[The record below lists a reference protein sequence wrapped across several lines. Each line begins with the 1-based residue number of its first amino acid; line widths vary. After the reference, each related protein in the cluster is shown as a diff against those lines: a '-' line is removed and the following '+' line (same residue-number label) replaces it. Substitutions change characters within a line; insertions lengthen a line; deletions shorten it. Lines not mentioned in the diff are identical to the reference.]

1 MAKIFESD
9 RIIPAWHAAA
19 RYLLDVKD
27 HEDFN
32 LVLEVAQP
40 LAIAPE
46 DRPVYQEVDRAIRT
60 ASKQTE
66 SLLTVMGTI
75 FPQQL
80 YDQYGRPALYE
91 KYRSMLNKA
100 QKPNT
105 WGTYADRMMTRAGKD
120 GLSTINPLDILI
132 EKLKANLEP
141 HRNTY
146 RSSYEIGISDPEGDM
161 LPWHH
166 QDIGGDIPTY
176 NPALDANRLYGLPCL
191 SHVSFKLIDHKKV
204 NLVAIYRSHHYC
216 SKGLGNLLGLAR
228 LQRFVAIEAG
238 LEVGNLTCIS
248 THAVLDVGSWGG
260 IKVARDILCR
270 HAQAETYGK

>member
-1 MAKIFESD
+1 MAKIFEAK

-19 RYLLDVKD
+19 KHLLDVSG

-46 DRPVYQEVDRAIRT
+46 DRPIYQGVDQALKT

-80 YDQYGRPALYE
+80 YDQYGRPAMYE
-91 KYRSMLNKA
+91 KYRIMLNRGH
-100 QKPNT
+100 KPNT
-105 WGTYADRMMTRAGKD
+105 WGTYADRMMTRAAKD
-120 GLSTINPLDILI
+120 GFSTINPLDIMI
-132 EKLKANLEP
+132 EKLKANMEP
-141 HRNTY
+141 HRNAY
-146 RSSYEIGISDPEGDM
+146 RSSYELGIADPEGDM
-161 LPWHH
+161 LPWNQC

-176 NPALDANRLYGLPCL
+176 NPTLDANRLYGLPCL
-191 SHVSFKLIDHKKV
+191 SHVSFKLIGHKQV

-228 LQRFVAIEAG
+228 LQRFVAKEAG
-238 LEVGNLTCIS
+238 LEVGTLTCIS
-248 THAVLDVGSWGG
+248 THAVLDAGNWGG
-260 IKVARDILCR
+260 MSVARKILD
-270 HAQAETYGK
+270 

>member
-1 MAKIFESD
+1 MAKIFEAE
-9 RIIPAWHAAA
+9 RVIPAWHAAA
-19 RYLLDVKD
+19 KHLLEVSG

-32 LVLEVAQP
+32 LVLEVAKP
-40 LAIAPE
+40 LAITDE
-46 DRPVYQEVDRAIRT
+46 DRPIYQGVDQALRA

-80 YDQYGRPALYE
+80 YQQYGRPAMYE
-91 KYRSMLNKA
+91 KYRTMLQRG

-105 WGTYADRMMTRAGKD
+105 WGTYADRMMTRTGKD
-120 GLSTINPLDILI
+120 GLSIINPLDILI
-132 EKLKANLEP
+132 EKLKANLQP
-141 HRNTY
+141 HRNAY
-146 RSSYEIGISDPEGDM
+146 RSTYELGIADPEGDM
-161 LPWHH
+161 LPWHQLH
-166 QDIGGDIPTY
+166 DLGGDIPTY

-191 SHVSFKLIDHKKV
+191 SHVSFKLIDHKYI

-228 LQRFVAIEAG
+228 LQNFVARESG
-238 LEVGNLTCIS
+238 LEVGTLTCIS

-260 IKVARDILCR
+260 IKVANKII
-270 HAQAETYGK
+270 A